1 MKTFFPI
8 FHSKY
13 RGRISNIVFKDMQ
26 VVGGFLPFS
35 VFHGFNK
42 EKNVLGIII
51 ENLSYMGKK
60 LTTAEG
66 AKIRQQNTENLTIK

>member
-1 MKTFFPI
+1 MKILFPI
-8 FHSKY
+8 FHSKF
-13 RGRISNIVFKDMQ
+13 RGRISNIVFKDIQ
-26 VVGGFLPFS
+26 VVGGLLPFS

-42 EKNVLGIII
+42 EKNVSGIII

-66 AKIRQQNTENLTIK
+66 A